1 LRDEWHI
8 KKLDRTTCLRWATAL
23 AELDAELVG
32 ELGTAYSDE
41 CWGPAHFLASRA
53 SKWVLSCLALGACG
67 RELAG
72 FCVASQVASSVHIH
86 RLAVRSCH
94 RGQGLGRALV
104 EAVCK
109 QAQKLELDSVTLM
122 VSGSNMGAIA
132 FYERLGFKRAEGEAL
147 WKVAEH
153 HGQMLPNARDQL
165 IIGGNIYQVYIRP
178 LI

>member
-1 LRDEWHI
+1 MTDDWRI
-8 KKLDRTTCLRWATAL
+8 QKLDRITCLCWATAL
-23 AELDAELVG
+23 AGLDAELVG

-41 CWGPAHFLASRA
+41 RWGPAHFLANRA
-53 SKWVLSCLALGACG
+53 SKWVLSRLALEACG

-72 FCVASQVASSVHIH
+72 FCVASQVASNVHVH

-109 QAQKLELDSVTLM
+109 QGQELRLDCVTLM
-122 VSGSNMGAIA
+122 VSGSNMDAIA
-132 FYERLGFKRAEGEAL
+132 FYERLGFKRAEGEVL
-147 WKVAEH
+147 RKVAER
-153 HGQMLPNARDQL
+153 HGQMLRSAHDQPT
-165 IIGGNIYQVYIRP
+165 IGGTIPQVYIRP